1 MLDTVWKLEV
11 IKGVRCVTTRSLGVK
26 VWPGT
31 GVGGVQSGQVA
42 HLMNW
47 LYRPAVL

>member
-1 MLDTVWKLEV
+1 MLGVWKSAVE
-11 IKGVRCVTTRSLGVK
+11 IKGVRCMTTRSLGVK
-26 VWPGT
+26 VGPGS
-31 GVGGVQSGQVA
+31 GVQSGQVA